1 MVLFLHILFYNEE
14 NSVRPVLR
22 ETPSIFKVS
31 SLLSSDFSESEKDMG
46 VLVDGKPDMSQQ
58 YALTAQKANC
68 ILGCIKKSVARRV
81 REMILPLYSVQSPE
95 KGHRSD
101 PKDGTPALQ
110 GQAERAEADQPGE
123 EKALW
128 RPESSLSVP
137 KGVYKKGGGR
147 LFSMVSCDRT
157 RGNDFKLKRG

>member
-1 MVLFLHILFYNEE
+1 
-14 NSVRPVLR
+14 
-22 ETPSIFKVS
+22 
-31 SLLSSDFSESEKDMG
+31 
-46 VLVDGKPDMSQQ
+46 
-58 YALTAQKANC
+58 
-68 ILGCIKKSVARRV
+68 
-81 REMILPLYSVQSPE
+81 MILPLYSVQSPE

-128 RPESSLSVP
+128 KPESSLSVP

-157 RGNDFKLKRG
+157 RGNDFKLKRGQIQVGCKENVFSSESVEALSQVTQRCDGVPVPEGIQGWTSL